1 MTLGE
6 VMAKVKVVMTKV
18 KVRRLI
24 WRRVG
29 SFFGRGMTLEEVR
42 VVMAKVKLGKLD
54 KVATSD
60 GERLVEKQF

>member
-1 MTLGE
+1 M
-6 VMAKVKVVMTKV
+6 
-18 KVRRLI
+18 I

-29 SFFGRGMTLEEVR
+29 SFFGRGMTLGKVR

-54 KVATSD
+54 KVARSE